1 MWVTKDKIIWSPNTE
16 SHSEIAEEFK
26 LHVDG
31 ARGANA
37 VKIEIVPVGNDF
49 RLPLTE
55 WVFRTD
61 QDDFPKW
68 YDATD
73 AEMRVREVLPEWL
86 AHKVILPDQYIEELN
101 HNVLI
106 CYGSIGVMRES
117 SQVRVM
123 RESSQVREMRESS
136 QVREMWE
143 SSQVGVMRESSQVG
157 VMRESSQVREMWGSS
172 QVAAYTHIDP
182 TVLHSTGAVII
193 DRSGSDVVCH
203 VGSDNSEVIQ

>member
-123 RESSQVREMRESS
+123 
-136 QVREMWE
+136 WE

-157 VMRESSQVREMWGSS
+157 VMRGSS